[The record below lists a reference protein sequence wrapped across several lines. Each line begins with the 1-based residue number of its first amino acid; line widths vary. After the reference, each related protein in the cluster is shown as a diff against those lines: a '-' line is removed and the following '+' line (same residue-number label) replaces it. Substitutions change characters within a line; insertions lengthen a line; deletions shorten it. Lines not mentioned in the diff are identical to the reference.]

1 VAESVGGSPAHAQ
14 ARVSE
19 SSYEGL
25 DRAGIADLAQSVG
38 GSPAHTPVLLILQ
51 RFEQSWGVFFGLEL
65 IDVWRSEQRQMR
77 VLRGV
82 V

>member
-1 VAESVGGSPAHAQ
+1 LAHA
-14 ARVSE
+14 RDVISK
-19 SSYEGL
+19 SGYEGTNG
-25 DRAGIADLAQSVG
+25 AGIADLAQSL
-38 GSPAHTPVLLILQ
+38 GSVPAHTPVLLILQ
-51 RFEQSWGVFFGLEL
+51 RFEQPWGVFFGLEL